1 MATATD
7 GTTGVPAPEAV
18 GMSGLPTGP
27 ADPMGEGLL
36 IDIDQLSV
44 LLRRSVTSL
53 ERDQSAGRLPVQ
65 VYVGG
70 SKRWRRAEIVAWVSA
85 GCPSRARW
93 EEIRA
98 G

>member
-7 GTTGVPAPEAV
+7 GATEVPAPE
-18 GMSGLPTGP
+18 T
-27 ADPMGEGLL
+27 GEGLL
-36 IDIDQLSV
+36 IDIDQLSA
-44 LLRRSVTSL
+44 LLRRSVASL
-53 ERDQSAGRLPVQ
+53 ERDQKAGRLPAQ

-70 SKRWRRAEIVAWVSA
+70 SKRWRRAEIVAWVAA

-98 G
+98 VGGV